1 LPNSSSLAAR
11 LRHIFARYPRQFW
24 LMFFG
29 MLLSTTGASMIWP
42 FQMIYITEKL
52 NVELAVVTM
61 LVPFQSLSGIT
72 ASFIAGPIIDRTGRK
87 GVMALSLVLHGLT
100 FVLLSQ
106 ATTLW
111 QFGVLLAMIGIFN
124 PLYRSASDAMMADLV
139 PPKDRVDAYSMLR
152 MSNNLGVAIGPAV
165 GGFIATRSYTLAFL
179 FAATGMIIYGLMIAF
194 LARETLPAKTSGALQ
209 PAHAT
214 HGYGPVF
221 KDSHFLLFTLAF
233 TFTSICATLIW
244 VLMGYYAK
252 NNYQIPES
260 QYGWIATTN
269 ALMVVFFQV
278 WVTNRAKR
286 FPPLRVIT
294 AGAVFYT
301 IGAGS
306 VALATGFWGFWAS
319 MVVMTVGELIFM
331 PTSTTY
337 VANMAPS
344 DMRGRYMSLFG
355 LSWNV
360 ASGVGTPFG
369 GFLNR
374 QLGPRSIW
382 YGGGLIGVFS
392 VIGFLLLQRFSRRR
406 ELIETSAPHR
416 SQ

>member
-1 LPNSSSLAAR
+1 MSEPSSLAAR

-29 MLLSTTGASMIWP
+29 MLISTTGSSMIWP

-61 LVPFQSLSGIT
+61 LVPFQSLAGIT
-72 ASFIAGPIIDRTGRK
+72 SSFIAGPIIDRTGRK
-87 GVMALSLVLHGLT
+87 GVMIFALVMHGLT

-111 QFGVLLAMIGIFN
+111 QFGVLLAMVGSFN

-139 PPKDRVDAYSMLR
+139 PPKDRVDAYSLLR

-165 GGFIATRSYTLAFL
+165 GGFIATQSYTVAFL
-179 FAATGMIIYGLMIAF
+179 LAAAGMVTYGLMMTF
-194 LARETLPAKTSGALQ
+194 LARETLPSKTSQAVQ
-209 PAHAT
+209 PAQT
-214 HGYGPVF
+214 NHGYGPVLR
-221 KDSHFLLFTLAF
+221 DTPFLLFTLAF

-252 NNYQIPES
+252 NNFQIPES

-278 WVTNRAKR
+278 WVTNRSKR
-286 FPPLRVIT
+286 FNPLKVIT
-294 AGAVFYT
+294 TGAVFYT

-306 VALATGFWGFWAS
+306 VALATGFWGFWTS
-319 MVVMTVGELIFM
+319 MVVMTLGELIFM

-337 VANMAPS
+337 VANMAPAE
-344 DMRGRYMSLFG
+344 MRGRYMSLFG

-369 GFLNR
+369 GFLNQR
-374 QLGPRSIW
+374 FGPQSIW
-382 YGGGLIGVFS
+382 YGGGMIGLLSVF
-392 VIGFLLLQRFSRRR
+392 GFILLQRFAKRRQSPP
-406 ELIETSAPHR
+406 LSAPTQ
-416 SQ
+416 SL

>member
-1 LPNSSSLAAR
+1 
-11 LRHIFARYPRQFW
+11 
-24 LMFFG
+24 MFFG

-61 LVPFQSLSGIT
+61 LVPFQSLAGIT

-87 GVMALSLVLHGLT
+87 GVMALSLILNGLT

-106 ATTLW
+106 AVTLW
-111 QFGVLLAMIGIFN
+111 QFGILLAMIGTFN

-139 PPKDRVDAYSMLR
+139 PPKDRVDAYSLLR

-179 FAATGMIIYGLMIAF
+179 LAATGMVIYGLMITF
-194 LARETLPAKTSGALQ
+194 LARETLPAKTSGLPQ

-221 KDSHFLLFTLAF
+221 KDSHFLFFTLAF
-233 TFTSICATLIW
+233 TLTSICATLIW

-252 NNYQIPES
+252 NNFQIPES

-278 WVTNRAKR
+278 WVTNRVKR
-286 FPPLRVIT
+286 FRPLRVIT
-294 AGAVFYT
+294 TGAVFYT
-301 IGAGS
+301 VGAGS

-319 MVVMTVGELIFM
+319 MVVMTIGELIFM

-337 VANMAPS
+337 AANQAPA

-360 ASGVGTPFG
+360 ASGIGTPFG
-369 GFLNR
+369 GFLNQR
-374 QLGPRSIW
+374 FGPQSIW
-382 YGGGLIGVFS
+382 YGGGFIGMVS
-392 VIGFLLLQRFSRRR
+392 VAGFLLLQRFSRRR
-406 ELIETSAPHR
+406 ELPSAAQPPK
-416 SQ
+416 SI

>member
-1 LPNSSSLAAR
+1 MSSKPALAAR
-11 LRHIFARYPRQFW
+11 LRLIAARYPSQFW

-29 MLLSTTGASMIWP
+29 MLLSTTGSSMIWP

-52 NVELAVVTM
+52 HVDLAVVTM
-61 LVPFQSLSGIT
+61 LIPFQSLSGIA

-87 GVMALSLVLHGLT
+87 GVMVLALILHGLT
-100 FVLLSQ
+100 FILLSQ
-106 ATTLW
+106 ANQLW
-111 QFGVLLAMIGIFN
+111 QFGILLSMVGVFN

-139 PPKDRVDAYSMLR
+139 PPENRVDAYSLLR

-165 GGFIATRSYTLAFL
+165 GGFIATQSYTLAFL
-179 FAATGMIIYGLMIAF
+179 CASVGMITYGLLILF
-194 LARETLPAKTSGALQ
+194 RARETLPQ
-209 PAHAT
+209 HAVAAIPMRARAA
-214 HGYGPVF
+214 YAPVF

-233 TFTSICATLIW
+233 TFTSMCATLIW

-278 WVTNRAKR
+278 WVTNRSKK

-306 VALATGFWGFWAS
+306 VALATGFWGFWVS
-319 MVVMTVGELIFM
+319 MVIMTVGELIFM

-337 VANMAPS
+337 VANLAPA
-344 DMRGRYMSLFG
+344 DMRGRYMSIFG
-355 LSWNV
+355 LSWNT
-360 ASGVGTPFG
+360 ASGIGTPLG
-369 GFLNR
+369 GFLNSN
-374 QLGPRSIW
+374 LGPKSIW
-382 YGGGLIGVFS
+382 YGGGLIGVLS
-392 VIGFLLLQRFSRRR
+392 VIGFLALQRFSKRRQP
-406 ELIETSAPHR
+406 LTP
-416 SQ
+416 SQPQT